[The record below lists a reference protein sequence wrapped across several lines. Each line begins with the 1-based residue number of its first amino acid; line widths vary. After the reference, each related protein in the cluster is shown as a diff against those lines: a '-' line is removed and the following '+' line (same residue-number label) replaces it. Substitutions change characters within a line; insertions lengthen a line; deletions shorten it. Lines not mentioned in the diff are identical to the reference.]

1 MLIISVIIIT
11 LSNGSKIAMYA
22 DNLVLCK
29 AVGTETAFPG
39 LQKDVNNIVQWTV
52 SNFMFLN
59 KSKCKAML
67 LSHKHHVLP
76 PVFIENEHIEQVG
89 TYRYLGLTIT
99 PSLKWDEHI
108 DHLCLRAKM
117 LLGYL
122 CTL

>member
-1 MLIISVIIIT
+1 MLITLFYTKLSV
-11 LSNGSKIAMYA
+11 
-22 DNLVLCK
+22 
-29 AVGTETAFPG
+29 
-39 LQKDVNNIVQWTV
+39 QKLHSPDFKKMLTTSFNELYI

-59 KSKCKAML
+59 KSKCKAMF
-67 LSHKHHVLP
+67 LSHKHHILP
-76 PVFIENEHIEQVG
+76 PVFIENEHIEQIS
-89 TYRYLGLTIT
+89 THKHLGLTIT